1 MSKRVVFD
9 IGHGSDTY
17 PPSKGIGSFA
27 EHSFN
32 SAVGIKAKELAEYNG
47 FEVLFSQQPNKPDVP
62 LGQRS
67 AWINAEHR
75 KSPIL
80 CVLSIHANAGGGN
93 PSGHDVFYWHTSNN
107 GKILAQIWNRWA
119 NKILPVPQHGPG
131 VWASKPGNYNF
142 HILRETA
149 PVAIL
154 AEHFYYSNTGE
165 LKVGNTPEFAAKAA
179 EVAVKTICE
188 YAGVTYKEP
197 AQMPSGGGNKI
208 YRVQVGAF
216 QDRKNAEKMEQ
227 RLKADGYQTIIKEG

>member
-67 AWINAEHR
+67 AWINAEHS

-80 CVLSIHANAGGGN
+80 CLLSIHANAGGGN

-131 VWASKPGNYNF
+131 VWASKPGTFNW
-142 HILRETA
+142 HIIRETA

-154 AEHFYYSNTGE
+154 AEHFYYSNPQE
-165 LKVGNTPEFAAKAA
+165 LKACDTPEFIFKSA
-179 EVAVKTICE
+179 EVAVRAICE
-188 YAGVTYKEP
+188 YAGITYKEP
-197 AQMPSGGGNKI
+197 VASGGGGKI

-216 QDRKNAEKMEQ
+216 ADEANAE
-227 RLKADGYQTIIKEG
+227 RLAADLRQKGYDTMIV